1 MLQLVILASILIGSR
16 LIGMDA
22 NWTPVLATAIILP
35 YLTQNKIIQYS
46 LPISIMIVTDIYMSG
61 NFYPVV
67 YFCIGISTLLSN
79 RLNKYSATFMG
90 VLIWHISVNGA
101 VVLTGPGFAPFTPEA
116 MIFDLRLLASS
127 LLYVGLFDVAQRF
140 FRQTSVYKNSSAL

>member
-35 YLTQNKIIQYS
+35 YLTQNKVIQYS